1 MRRFAHGTRPP
12 FDPAAPVEQARLFTA
27 VADLARLG
35 AEEPLEEA
43 LARIDESARDLA
55 RSDDLMS
62 VAQLEQIRSACDELA
77 ASLTAEQ
84 RRVMQDIAELQ
95 GRILQR
101 RRYAGAPAGASALD
115 RRG

>member
-1 MRRFAHGTRPP
+1 MSRFAQGRPP

-35 AEEPLEEA
+35 ADEPLDEA
-43 LARIDESARDLA
+43 LARIDESARELA
-55 RSDDLMS
+55 RADDPMS
-62 VAQLEQIRSACDELA
+62 VAQLEQMRAACEALA
-77 ASLTAEQ
+77 ASLSAEQ

-95 GRILQR
+95 GRMIQH
-101 RRYAGAPAGASALD
+101 RRYTGAPEGTPSLD